1 MNKVEQASGFGETAD
16 RPPVA
21 EVSAPVSDRRGWIL
35 AVLGA
40 AQLMVVLDNTIV
52 NVALPSAQA
61 DLGFGTGGRQWVVT
75 AYALAFGSLLLLGGR
90 LTDLMGR
97 KRAFIIGLI
106 GFAGASAAGGA
117 ATGFGMLIAARAVQ
131 GAAGALL
138 APAVLSL
145 ITTTFPG
152 GRSRTRAFAIIG
164 TIVSAGGGMG
174 LVLGGVL
181 TEYINWRWTMYVN
194 VVFAVGAALGAW
206 LLLPSRRADERPRM
220 DLIGTVLACVGL
232 LGVVFGFAQAE
243 TRGWASPV
251 VLGAL
256 LGGVLVLA
264 GFVLR
269 QHLAPAPLLP
279 LRVLRD
285 RERVA
290 AYVNRFASSTGNFGI
305 IFFTTFFLQENL
317 HLSPVLAGLGTL
329 PVVIGVIVSSN
340 VLGSASWLVRI
351 RPKVVIIASLVLTA
365 ASLVWL
371 SRLEPS
377 SSYWTVVLG
386 PLFLFGIGQ
395 GVNTTL
401 AMSNALVGLDPDDV
415 GVGSALFSV
424 MQQLGGSVGT
434 ALLSTVAS
442 TVTAGY
448 VSSHVGSRDAA
459 AVHGYNAA
467 FLTMAAVFASAA
479 LLCGILMRSG
489 KAR

>member
-1 MNKVEQASGFGETAD
+1 MPDHRAWV
-16 RPPVA
+16 
-21 EVSAPVSDRRGWIL
+21 L

-61 DLGFGTGGRQWVVT
+61 DLGFGSGGRQWIVT

-97 KRAFIIGLI
+97 KRAFTTGLI
-106 GFAGASAAGGA
+106 GFAAASAAGGA
-117 ATGFGMLIAARAVQ
+117 ATGFGMLIVARAVQ

-145 ITTTFPG
+145 ITTTFPD

-164 TIVSAGGGMG
+164 TIVSAGGGIG

-194 VVFAVGAALGAW
+194 VVIAVAAAFGAW
-206 LLLPSRRADERPRM
+206 VLLPMPQKNDRPRM
-220 DLIGTVLACVGL
+220 DLIGTVLACTGL
-232 LGVVFGFAQAE
+232 LGVVLGFAQAE
-243 TRGWASPV
+243 IRGWASPV

-256 LGGVLVLA
+256 LGGAVLLG

-269 QHLAPAPLLP
+269 QHVAPAPLLP

-285 RERVA
+285 RDRVA

-305 IFFTTFFLQENL
+305 TFFITFFLQENL
-317 HLSPVLAGLGTL
+317 HLSPILAGVGIL
-329 PVVIGVIVSSN
+329 PMITGVMVSSN
-340 VLGSASWLVRI
+340 VLGNAAWLARI
-351 RPKVVIIASLVLTA
+351 RPKAVILTSLVVTA

-371 SRLEPS
+371 SRLEAS
-377 SSYWTVVLG
+377 SSYWTAVLG

-401 AMSNALVGLDPDDV
+401 AMSNALVGLDPGDV
-415 GVGSALFSV
+415 GVGSAMFSV

-442 TVTAGY
+442 TAAAGY
-448 VSSHVGSRDAA
+448 LSSHAGSRDAA
-459 AVHGYNAA
+459 AVHGYSAA
-467 FLTMAAVFASAA
+467 FLTMAAFFTGAA
-479 LLCGILMRSG
+479 LLCAILMRSR

>member
-1 MNKVEQASGFGETAD
+1 M
-16 RPPVA
+16 P
-21 EVSAPVSDRRGWIL
+21 DRRGWIL

-106 GFAGASAAGGA
+106 GFAAASAAGGA
-117 ATGFGMLIAARAVQ
+117 AIGFGMLVVARAAQ

-164 TIVSAGGGMG
+164 TIVSAGGGIG

-194 VVFAVGAALGAW
+194 VVFAAGAALGAW
-206 LLLPSRRADERPRM
+206 LLLPRQRIGERPRM
-220 DLIGTVLACVGL
+220 DLIGTVLACAGL

-243 TRGWASPV
+243 TRGWSSPVTLGALIGGVV
-251 VLGAL
+251 VLG
-256 LGGVLVLA
+256 

-329 PVVIGVIVSSN
+329 PVITGLIVSSN
-340 VLGSASWLVRI
+340 LLGNASWLVRI
-351 RPKVVIIASLVLTA
+351 RPKVIIIGSLVLTA

-371 SRLEPS
+371 SRLEAS
-377 SSYWTVVLG
+377 SSYWTAVLG

-401 AMSNALVGLDPDDV
+401 AMSNALAGLDPEDV
-415 GVGSALFSV
+415 GVGSAMFSV
-424 MQQLGGSVGT
+424 MQQMGGSVGT

-442 TVTAGY
+442 TATAAYLG
-448 VSSHVGSRDAA
+448 SHVGGSRDVA

-467 FLTMAAVFASAA
+467 FLTMAAVFTVAA
-479 LLCGILMRSG
+479 LLCGILMRSR
-489 KAR
+489 KAV